1 MKDQDDIEKSGGAAI
16 EKSVVWCQICIPSWQ
31 MIVVRTRKA
40 KGVSRNVV
48 AAISHNQY
56 KDFFL
61 NKKCFGSPK
70 IGSEIKIIE
79 QQPMNSTKLIFYA
92 LIIKYTSKTL
102 EMMYQLMVIRV
113 NYIKNSYLDRYLQKL
128 SCQAIKKLLQFSV

>member
-1 MKDQDDIEKSGGAAI
+1 
-16 EKSVVWCQICIPSWQ
+16 

-48 AAISHNQY
+48 AVISHNQY

-70 IGSEIKIIE
+70 IVSEIKTIE
-79 QQPMNSTKLIFYA
+79 SQPLNSTKLIFDA

-102 EMMYQLMVIRV
+102 EMM
-113 NYIKNSYLDRYLQKL
+113 D
-128 SCQAIKKLLQFSV
+128 